1 MYCTNCGKK
10 IDYDAPLCD
19 ECRGRI
25 ARESAEAESVSF
37 EATVAVESVESEAM
51 TEESEAAE
59 ESAATSEAT
68 DYTVE
73 SVARETVDPNY
84 CDSRMKGFGM
94 GLTSAILGFISYIWF
109 FVSFFMIIGNL
120 EYDPGAAIV
129 SSLLLTFMGAP
140 AVVLSIVFGIKSIS
154 LFKKST
160 GKRPIPALALGI
172 GGVVLSGIGAFFML
186 IMLLVSMAAF

>member
-1 MYCTNCGKK
+1 MKSHLETFNDGV
-10 IDYDAPLCD
+10 
-19 ECRGRI
+19 I
-25 ARESAEAESVSF
+25 AIIITIMVLELPIPSGPQEYKLFLSSI
-37 EATVAVESVESEAM
+37 
-51 TEESEAAE
+51 
-59 ESAATSEAT
+59 
-68 DYTVE
+68 
-73 SVARETVDPNY
+73 
-84 CDSRMKGFGM
+84 
-94 GLTSAILGFISYIWF
+94 GLF